1 MIQKGKKMESVS
13 QVITALQL
21 IISSATVI
29 TLIYGLIKFAGTPNR
44 SQNKRLDELEEWR
57 KTVDRRLS
65 TGDDHFREIDN
76 GNRVTQKAILALM
89 KHAIN
94 GNDVDSLR
102 DAEEKLEEYLV
113 EK

>member
-1 MIQKGKKMESVS
+1 MTQVS

-29 TLIYGLIKFAGTPNR
+29 TLIYGLMKFAGSPNR
-44 SQNKRLDELEEWR
+44 TQNQRLDALEKWR
-57 KTVDRRLS
+57 EQVDDRLT
-65 TGDDHFREIDN
+65 TGDNHFRAIDD
-76 GNRVTQKAILALM
+76 GNRITQKAILALM

-94 GNDVDSLR
+94 GNDIDDLKK
-102 DAEEKLEEYLV
+102 AEKSLEEYLV

>member
-1 MIQKGKKMESVS
+1 MGQIS

-29 TLIYGLIKFAGTPNR
+29 TLIYGLMKFAGSPNR
-44 SQNKRLDELEEWR
+44 TQNQRLDALEKWQ
-57 KTVDRRLS
+57 KQVDDRLT
-65 TGDDHFREIDN
+65 TGDNHFRAIDD
-76 GNRVTQKAILALM
+76 GNRITQKAILALM

-94 GNDVDSLR
+94 GNDVDELKR
-102 DAEEKLEEYLV
+102 AEKSLEEYLV

>member
-1 MIQKGKKMESVS
+1 MGQIS

-29 TLIYGLIKFAGTPNR
+29 TLIYGLMKFAGSPNKT
-44 SQNKRLDELEEWR
+44 QNQRLDALEKWR
-57 KTVDRRLS
+57 EQVDDRLT
-65 TGDDHFREIDN
+65 TGDNHFRAIDY
-76 GNRVTQKAILALM
+76 GNRITQKAILALM

-94 GNDVDSLR
+94 GNDVDELKR
-102 DAEEKLEEYLV
+102 AEKSLEEYLV

>member
-1 MIQKGKKMESVS
+1 MTQVS

-44 SQNKRLDELEEWR
+44 SQNQRLDALEAW
-57 KTVDRRLS
+57 KNQVDSRLK
-65 TGDDHFREIDN
+65 TGDDHFKAIDD
-76 GNRVTQKAILALM
+76 GNRITQKAILALM

-94 GNDVDSLR
+94 GNDIDDLKK
-102 DAEEKLEEYLV
+102 AEKSLEEYLV

>member
-1 MIQKGKKMESVS
+1 MGQIS

-44 SQNKRLDELEEWR
+44 SQNQRLDALEKWR
-57 KTVDRRLS
+57 EQVDDRL
-65 TGDDHFREIDN
+65 TMGDNHFRAIDD
-76 GNRVTQKAILALM
+76 GNRITQKAILALM

-94 GNDVDSLR
+94 GNDIDDLKK
-102 DAEEKLEEYLV
+102 AEKSLEEYLV

>member
-1 MIQKGKKMESVS
+1 MTQVS

-44 SQNKRLDELEEWR
+44 SQNQRLDALETW
-57 KTVDRRLS
+57 KDKVDSRLKM
-65 TGDDHFREIDN
+65 GDDHFKAIDD
-76 GNRVTQKAILALM
+76 GNRITQKAILALM

-94 GNDVDSLR
+94 GNDIDDLKK
-102 DAEEKLEEYLV
+102 AEKSLEEYLV

>member
-1 MIQKGKKMESVS
+1 MTQVS

-29 TLIYGLIKFAGTPNR
+29 TLIYGLMKFAGSPNR
-44 SQNKRLDELEEWR
+44 TQNQRLDALEKWR
-57 KTVDRRLS
+57 EQVDDRLT
-65 TGDDHFREIDN
+65 TGDNHFRAIDD
-76 GNRVTQKAILALM
+76 GNRITQKAILALM

-94 GNDVDSLR
+94 GNDVDELKR
-102 DAEEKLEEYLV
+102 AEKSLEEYLV

>member
-1 MIQKGKKMESVS
+1 MTQVS

-29 TLIYGLIKFAGTPNR
+29 TLIYGLMKFAGSPNR
-44 SQNKRLDELEEWR
+44 TQNQRLDALEKWR
-57 KTVDRRLS
+57 EQVDDRLT
-65 TGDDHFREIDN
+65 TGDNHFRAIDD
-76 GNRVTQKAILALM
+76 GNRITQKAILALM

-94 GNDVDSLR
+94 GNDIDELKR
-102 DAEEKLEEYLV
+102 AEKSLEEYLV

>member
-1 MIQKGKKMESVS
+1 MTQIS

-44 SQNKRLDELEEWR
+44 SQNQRLDALEKWR
-57 KTVDRRLS
+57 EQVDDRL
-65 TGDDHFREIDN
+65 TMGDNHFRAIDD
-76 GNRVTQKAILALM
+76 GNKVTQRAILALM

-94 GNDVDSLR
+94 GNDIDELR
-102 DAEEKLEEYLV
+102 KAEKNLEEYLV

>member
-1 MIQKGKKMESVS
+1 MEQVS
-13 QVITALQL
+13 HVITALQL

-29 TLIYGLIKFAGTPNR
+29 TLIYGLMKFAGSPNR
-44 SQNKRLDELEEWR
+44 SQNKRLDDLEAWKEQ
-57 KTVDRRLS
+57 VDRRLT

-76 GNRVTQKAILALM
+76 GNRITQKAILALM

-94 GNDVDSLR
+94 GNDVDELR
-102 DAEEKLEEYLV
+102 KAERSLEEYLV

>member
-1 MIQKGKKMESVS
+1 MEQAT

-29 TLIYGLIKFAGTPNR
+29 TLIYGLMKFAGTPNR
-44 SQNKRLDELEEWR
+44 TQNTRLDALEAWQ
-57 KTVDRRLS
+57 KKVDDRLR
-65 TGDDHFREIDN
+65 TGDDHFRAIDD
-76 GNRVTQKAILALM
+76 GNKVTQRAILALM

-94 GNDVDSLR
+94 GNDIDELKK
-102 DAEEKLEEYLV
+102 AEKSLEEYLV

>member
-1 MIQKGKKMESVS
+1 MGQIS

-29 TLIYGLIKFAGTPNR
+29 TLIYGLMKFAGSPNKT
-44 SQNKRLDELEEWR
+44 QNQRLDALEKWR
-57 KTVDRRLS
+57 EQVDDRLT
-65 TGDDHFREIDN
+65 TGDNHFRAIDD
-76 GNRVTQKAILALM
+76 GNRITQKAILALM

-94 GNDVDSLR
+94 GNDVDELKR
-102 DAEEKLEEYLV
+102 AEKSLEEYLV